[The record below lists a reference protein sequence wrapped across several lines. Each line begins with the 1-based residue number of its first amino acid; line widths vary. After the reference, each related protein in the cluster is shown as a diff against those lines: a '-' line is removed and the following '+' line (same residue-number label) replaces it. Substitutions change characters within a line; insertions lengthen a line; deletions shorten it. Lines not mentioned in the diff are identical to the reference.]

1 MRKKTI
7 RSREGN
13 GYFAVFKQAA
23 KEKPGVF
30 WTYLILRLI
39 VLGTL
44 VRSVMRGDA
53 ESVFICLLVLVIF
66 TLPHLIER
74 RFDIEIPSALEII
87 IFVFVFAAEILGEL
101 GCYFIRYP
109 HWDTL
114 LHTTSGFLW
123 AALGFSLA
131 DLLNRSERVKVQL
144 SPFYVALMAFCFS
157 MTVGVIWEFIEFA
170 ADRILL
176 LDMQKDTIVHTISS
190 VALDT
195 TNSNSPVVITGIT
208 DASVNGT
215 SLGLGGYLDI
225 GLYDTME
232 DLFVNFVGAVV
243 FAVIGYNE
251 EKSEKRWLTEK
262 LLPHRR
268 RHAASPTGTETGTK

>member
-1 MRKKTI
+1 MRKKNRTPW
-7 RSREGN
+7 EGS
-13 GYFAVFKQAA
+13 GLFTTMKQAA

-30 WTYLILRLI
+30 WTYLVLRLI

-53 ESVFICLLVLVIF
+53 ESVFICLLVLFIF

-74 RFDIEIPSALEII
+74 RFDIDIPSALEVI
-87 IFVFVFAAEILGEL
+87 IFLFVFAAEIMGEL

-144 SPFYVALMAFCFS
+144 SPFYIALMAFCFS

-176 LDMQKDTIVHTISS
+176 LDMQKDTVIHTISS

-195 TNSNSPVVITGIT
+195 TNSNTPVVIGGIT
-208 DASVNGT
+208 DVSVNGQ

-243 FAVIGYNE
+243 FSVIGYRE

-268 RHAASPTGTETGTK
+268 HRAAAAAEETEKE